1 MALPT
6 KGAIAGCKGGG
17 EGPWAP
23 PGGGL
28 GGVGGG
34 HLSELFWD
42 QIWHR
47 PGRCVLG
54 WAGAE

>member
-23 PGGGL
+23 LGGG
-28 GGVGGG
+28 GWGGG
-34 HLSELFWD
+34 GGG
-42 QIWHR
+42 I
-47 PGRCVLG
+47 
-54 WAGAE
+54 